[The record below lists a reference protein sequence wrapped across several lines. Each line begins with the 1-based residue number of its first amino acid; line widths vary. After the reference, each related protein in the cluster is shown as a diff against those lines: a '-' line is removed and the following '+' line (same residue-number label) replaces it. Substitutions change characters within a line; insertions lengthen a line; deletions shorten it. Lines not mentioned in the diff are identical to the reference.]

1 MQDAFTGTVSFNSV
15 CASSTV
21 AALYTNPGWGTSV
34 TVSSTC
40 ASATATGDPH
50 LALAYGGKADFR
62 GTPGTY
68 FNLLS
73 ALGLSLNVLFAGAM
87 FKLGELTVDGSFM
100 TEAHLALR
108 SPSGKRLLVTY
119 DAGRLGD
126 THMSYRMVNATC
138 GGEAATL
145 GPKSVLDCDG
155 LRASID
161 WSTLTVATGEW
172 LVKVTGQPV
181 YGRVSGPAHRL
192 DIALEPLVA
201 EDKLA
206 AKPHGLVGQSFDGT
220 KVPRYGRVDQYPPL
234 SVPAEFSTAAMA
246 EGAIEG
252 VAADYQVADKYAT
265 HFKFSRFAA

>member
-1 MQDAFTGTVSFNSV
+1 M
-15 CASSTV
+15 

-34 TVSSTC
+34 TVSSDPSTC
-40 ASATATGDPH
+40 ESSSPSPPVTATGDPH

-62 GTPGTY
+62 GTPGAY

-87 FKLGELTVDGSFM
+87 FKLRELTVDGSFM

-108 SPSGKRLLVTY
+108 TLSGKRLLVTY
-119 DAGRLGD
+119 DAGRLGE
-126 THMSYRMVNATC
+126 TQMAYGMVNATC
-138 GGEAATL
+138 GDEAVTL
-145 GPKSVLDCDG
+145 GPKAVLECDEV
-155 LRASID
+155 RASID
-161 WSTLTVATGEW
+161 ASTLTVATGEW

-220 KVPRYGRVDQYPPL
+220 KVPRYARVDQYPPL